1 MCHVKPNGT
10 DNTAE
15 NEFANR
21 EKDSNQMGRLLND
34 LRTVLMKEEES
45 AWRIG
50 DKRLV
55 YSDCSSP
62 KPSSDGDFESYD
74 TTLCHS
80 ISEPM
85 KPVCDGVETKRYKQ
99 FTHKE
104 YTNFVLGHIDLD
116 QMVSEMIAPRYWEL
130 DESVTEE
137 FARSPPTSFNM
148 ESTPKTYT
156 SQPNRRHFK

>member
-1 MCHVKPNGT
+1 
-10 DNTAE
+10 
-15 NEFANR
+15 
-21 EKDSNQMGRLLND
+21 
-34 LRTVLMKEEES
+34 
-45 AWRIG
+45 
-50 DKRLV
+50 
-55 YSDCSSP
+55 
-62 KPSSDGDFESYD
+62 
-74 TTLCHS
+74 
-80 ISEPM
+80 M

-116 QMVSEMIAPRYWEL
+116 QMVSEMIVPRYWEL